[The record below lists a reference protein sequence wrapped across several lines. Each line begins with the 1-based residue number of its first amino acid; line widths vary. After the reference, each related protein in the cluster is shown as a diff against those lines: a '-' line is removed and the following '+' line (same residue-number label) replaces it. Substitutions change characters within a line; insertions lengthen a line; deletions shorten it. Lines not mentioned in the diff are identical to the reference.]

1 MASSTA
7 LDIDRR
13 YIEKAL
19 NQIKRDRDVPV
30 ERRSKKY
37 CLVEDK
43 RHYPPKYVLSQAHYH
58 KTGKALKGFK
68 GGPQTNT
75 PLEKAR
81 YTIVPCDSQVECQN
95 WLTTAKH

>member
-58 KTGKALKGFK
+58 KTGKELKGFK
-68 GGPQTNT
+68 GGHKLICRLRRHAIQSCLVIP
-75 PLEKAR
+75 K
-81 YTIVPCDSQVECQN
+81 
-95 WLTTAKH
+95 